1 MKPRDKHRWAMAES
15 SKWVIAPHQKVKLT
29 WARYY
34 KGDVWEA
41 LRFVFEDE
49 AGNKLDDGSW
59 FNKDSMSKDQLEN
72 AIHRARHLVSVVAG
86 TDAWRDAGSV
96 NELGREK
103 FLRNLAAACN
113 KSAGKMFNIKTV
125 FEMGQNGT
133 KRPRLGKT
141 IRFISSEYETV
152 DLSYSDEER
161 ENTRLILNNN

>member
-1 MKPRDKHRWAMAES
+1 MKLKSKYLWDMAE

-29 WARYY
+29 WSSYY
-34 KGDVWEA
+34 ESSGWEA
-41 LRFVFEDE
+41 IRVRFED
-49 AGNKLDDGSW
+49 ASGNKLDDGAW
-59 FNKDSMSKDQLEN
+59 FNSEKMSKEQLEN
-72 AIHRARHLVSVVAG
+72 AIHRARHLVSVIAG
-86 TDAWRDAGSV
+86 TDAWKEAGSV
-96 NELGREK
+96 KELGREK

-141 IRFISSEYETV
+141 LRFISSEYDTV
-152 DLSYSDEER
+152 GLSYSDEER